1 MEILAPSRDIKLF
14 SINEDLVKV
23 GQYYSENEKYIEEI
37 LTLRGRQWLVFSH
50 SGSDEQYIVSKLV
63 DLGYKLED
71 QYKDV
76 GSGSFLFDFK
86 NETK

>member
-1 MEILAPSRDIKLF
+1 M
-14 SINEDLVKV
+14 

-37 LTLRGRQWLVFSH
+37 LTLKGSQWLVFSH

-76 GSGSFLFDFK
+76 GSSSFLFDSK
-86 NETK
+86 NETR